1 MTGTNYFQSF
11 ALPTELHHLFK
22 RTANISRYFNYRNT
36 KGKNIF
42 VPVYAENE
50 VNAECFL
57 M

>member
-1 MTGTNYFQSF
+1 DFQSF
-11 ALPTELHHLFK
+11 ALPTELHHLFR

-42 VPVYAENE
+42 GPVLAGNE
-50 VNAECFL
+50 ENAECYF